1 MDNCDACGQAR
12 AASGRHSSYPHS
24 RSVPLPFHGRQ
35 RGLAPYAERVTPPAI
50 DTAGTT
56 RVAAFFDLD
65 KTVIATSSTLAFSR
79 PFFREGLINRRA
91 VLKSAYAQFVFML
104 AGADADQ
111 MDRMRAHITSLCGG
125 WEVEQVSAI
134 VEETLHDI
142 VDPLVYKEATQLI
155 AQHKEQGHDVV
166 VLSASGE
173 EVVAPIAK
181 LLGAT
186 RYAGTRMVISDG
198 RYTGDV
204 DFYCSGENKAA
215 VARNLATE
223 HGYVL
228 TECHAYSDSTTDLPL
243 LECVGHP
250 TVVNP
255 DRGLRKEAVQRG
267 WPLLAFEHP
276 ISLRGRIPTPSG
288 AVVTAAAVGVGAV
301 AAAGAAWYGLRYWRR
316 RR

>member
-1 MDNCDACGQAR
+1 MDPLSVAANGIPPRRMLRAVTQPAPDPPGQ
-12 AASGRHSSYPHS
+12 P
-24 RSVPLPFHGRQ
+24 
-35 RGLAPYAERVTPPAI
+35 
-50 DTAGTT
+50 

-104 AGADADQ
+104 AGADTDQ
-111 MDRMRAHITSLCGG
+111 MDRMRAHLTSLCAG
-125 WEVEQVSAI
+125 WEVEQVNAI

-155 AQHKEQGHDVV
+155 TEHKEQGHDIVL
-166 VLSASGE
+166 LSASGQ

-186 RYAGTRMVISDG
+186 HYAGTRMVVDEG
-198 RYTGDV
+198 RYTGEV
-204 DFYCSGENKAA
+204 EFYCSAENKAT
-215 VARNLATE
+215 VARELAAE

-228 TECHAYSDSTTDLPL
+228 ADCHAYSDSCTDLPL

-276 ISLRGRIPTPSG
+276 ISLRARIPTPSG
-288 AVVTAAAVGVGAV
+288 AAVTAVAVSMGAV

-316 RR
+316 RQ

>member
-1 MDNCDACGQAR
+1 MLCDVTDPANHP
-12 AASGRHSSYPHS
+12 AAQQS
-24 RSVPLPFHGRQ
+24 
-35 RGLAPYAERVTPPAI
+35 
-50 DTAGTT
+50 

-65 KTVIATSSTLAFSR
+65 KTVIAKSSTLAFSR
-79 PFFREGLINRRA
+79 PFFQEGLINRRA

-111 MDRMRAHITSLCGG
+111 MDRMRAHITSLCTG
-125 WEVEQVSAI
+125 WDVEQVNAI

-155 AQHKEQGHDVV
+155 NEHKEQGHDIV

-186 RYAGTRMVISDG
+186 HAAGTRMVVSEG
-198 RYTGDV
+198 RYTGEV
-204 DFYCSGENKAA
+204 EFYCSAENKAA
-215 VARNLATE
+215 AARELAE
-223 HGYVL
+223 KYGYDL
-228 TECHAYSDSTTDLPL
+228 SECHAYSDSVTDLPL
-243 LECVGHP
+243 LETVGHP

-267 WPLLAFEHP
+267 WPALAFDHP
-276 ISLRGRIPTPSG
+276 VSLRARIPTPSR
-288 AVVTAAAVGVGAV
+288 AAVTAAGVGMGAV
-301 AAAGAAWYGLRYWRR
+301 AAAGAAWWGLRYWRR
-316 RR
+316 HR

>member
-1 MDNCDACGQAR
+1 MLSVVTQPAPQAE
-12 AASGRHSSYPHS
+12 PK
-24 RSVPLPFHGRQ
+24 P
-35 RGLAPYAERVTPPAI
+35 
-50 DTAGTT
+50 

-65 KTVIATSSTLAFSR
+65 KTVIAKSSTLAFSR

-111 MDRMRAHITSLCGG
+111 MDRMRAHITSLCAG
-125 WEVEQVSAI
+125 WDVEQVNAI

-155 AQHKEQGHDVV
+155 AEHRDKGHDIV

-186 RYAGTRMVISDG
+186 HAAGTRMVVHDG
-198 RYTGDV
+198 RYTGEV
-204 DFYCSGENKAA
+204 EFYCSAENKAIL
-215 VARNLATE
+215 ARDLSAKY
-223 HGYVL
+223 GYVL
-228 TECHAYSDSTTDLPL
+228 DECHAYSDSATDLPL

-255 DRGLRKEAVQRG
+255 DRSLRKEAVQRG
-267 WPLLAFEHP
+267 WPSLAFEHP
-276 ISLRGRIPTPSG
+276 VSLRARIPTPSG
-288 AVVTAAAVGVGAV
+288 TAVTAAAVSMGAV
-301 AAAGAAWYGLRYWRR
+301 AAAGAAWYGLRQWRR
-316 RR
+316 HR